1 MQLLFRR
8 DETVDNIFTWTRKQR
23 GPVYIQVLFHTHI
36 HKDAYT
42 RVHANKHAHVDI
54 KHKRPIEINTHAQT
68 KTNKQIQQIKT
79 NTKKKRNNKSKKN

>member
-68 KTNKQIQQIKT
+68 NKKT
-79 NTKKKRNNKSKKN
+79 NTTDKNKYKKSKKN